1 MSKIKTF
8 FFNGQEYQTKQ
19 SINLNDLLNYF
30 DYQSSLFVLEYNN
43 FICNKEEWKKIYI
56 QSNDKIELIS
66 IVGGG

>member
-1 MSKIKTF
+1 MSKPNTF
-8 FFNGQEYQTKQ
+8 FFNGQEYQIEQ
-19 SINLNDLLNYF
+19 EISINDLLKYF

-43 FICNKEEWKKIYI
+43 FICNKENWEKIKI

>member
-8 FFNGQEYQTKQ
+8 FFNGQKYQTKQ
-19 SINLNDLLNYF
+19 SITINDLLSYF

-43 FICNKEEWKKIYI
+43 FICNKKRWKRIYI

>member
-8 FFNGQEYQTKQ
+8 FFNGQKYQIKQ
-19 SINLNDLLNYF
+19 LITLNDLLNYF

-43 FICNKEEWKKIYI
+43 FICNKEEWKRIHI

>member
-8 FFNGQEYQTKQ
+8 FFNGQKYQTKQ
-19 SINLNDLLNYF
+19 SITINDLLSYF

-43 FICNKEEWKKIYI
+43 FICNKKKWKRIYI

-66 IVGGG
+66 IDEDG

>member
-8 FFNGQEYQTKQ
+8 FFNGQKYQTKQ
-19 SINLNDLLNYF
+19 LITLNDLLNYF

-43 FICNKEEWKKIYI
+43 FICNKEEWKRIHI

>member
-8 FFNGQEYQTKQ
+8 FFNGQKYQTKQ
-19 SINLNDLLNYF
+19 LITLNELLNYF

-43 FICNKEEWKKIYI
+43 FICNKEEWKRIYI